1 MKHALSPD
9 NMKPEQGMK
18 NYRQSGKLFR
28 ISFQLLIIVESIGN
42 RTKNFEGKIFCTVS
56 YQWGVFQLFLTMV
69 LSGQ

>member
-1 MKHALSPD
+1 MKHGLLPD

-28 ISFQLLIIVESIGN
+28 ISFQLLNITQLIGN

-56 YQWGVFQLFLTMV
+56 YQSNAF
-69 LSGQ
+69 

>member
-1 MKHALSPD
+1 MKHGLLPD

-42 RTKNFEGKIFCTVS
+42 RTKNFALKIFCTVS
-56 YQWGVFQLFLTMV
+56 YQWDVFQLFLTMV